1 MKSWSRHQRE
11 GVMAS
16 VKVNLQTMKK
26 TRIELI
32 PLVDMMI
39 LLLAFFIY
47 AMLSMAIHRGL
58 QVHLPTS
65 STAQL
70 DQRLVLSITVLKD
83 GRIYVNKEEVPFQN
97 LRAFLKERSAQPDE
111 TGAFLFAD
119 RDVTYQRLFLV
130 LDEIRI
136 AGINRVSLQAER
148 QESR

>member
-1 MKSWSRHQRE
+1 ME
-11 GVMAS
+11 FM
-16 VKVNLQTMKK
+16 KVNPQTAKK

-58 QVHLPTS
+58 PVLLPSS

-70 DQRLVLSITVLKD
+70 DQRLVTSITMQKD
-83 GRIYVNKEEVPFQN
+83 GRIYVDKEEVPLEN
-97 LRAFLKERSAQPDE
+97 LRAFLKEKSAQPDE
-111 TGAFLFAD
+111 MGAFLFAD
-119 RDVTYQRLFLV
+119 RDVTYQKLFLV
-130 LDEIRI
+130 LDEIRM

-148 QESR
+148 QELH

>member
-1 MKSWSRHQRE
+1 M
-11 GVMAS
+11 
-16 VKVNLQTMKK
+16 KVNPQTAKK

-58 QVHLPTS
+58 PVLLPSS

-70 DQRLVLSITVLKD
+70 DQRLVLSITLQKD
-83 GRIYVNKEEVPFQN
+83 GRIYVDKEEVSLQN
-97 LRAFLKERSAQPDE
+97 LREFLKGKSAQTEE

-119 RDVTYQRLFLV
+119 REVTYQKLFLV
-130 LDEIRI
+130 LDEIRM
-136 AGINRVSLQAER
+136 AGISRVSLQAER
-148 QESR
+148 QELR

>member
-1 MKSWSRHQRE
+1 ME
-11 GVMAS
+11 F
-16 VKVNLQTMKK
+16 VKVNPQTAKK

-58 QVHLPTS
+58 PVLLPSS

-70 DQRLVLSITVLKD
+70 DQRLVLSITVQKD
-83 GRIYVNKEEVPFQN
+83 GRIFVDKEEVLLQN
-97 LRAFLKERSAQPDE
+97 LRAFLREKSAQTDE

-119 RDVTYQRLFLV
+119 REVTYQKLFLV
-130 LDEIRI
+130 LDEIRM
-136 AGINRVSLQAER
+136 AGISRVSLQAER
-148 QESR
+148 QEPR

>member
-1 MKSWSRHQRE
+1 ME
-11 GVMAS
+11 FM
-16 VKVNLQTMKK
+16 KVNPQTAKK

-58 QVHLPTS
+58 PVLLPSS

-70 DQRLVLSITVLKD
+70 DQRLVLSITLQKD
-83 GRIYVNKEEVPFQN
+83 GRIYVDKEEVSLQN
-97 LRAFLKERSAQPDE
+97 LRAFLKEKSAQTEE

-119 RDVTYQRLFLV
+119 REVTYQKLFLV
-130 LDEIRI
+130 LDEIRM
-136 AGINRVSLQAER
+136 AGISRVSLQAER
-148 QESR
+148 QELR

>member
-1 MKSWSRHQRE
+1 M
-11 GVMAS
+11 
-16 VKVNLQTMKK
+16 KVNPQTAKK

-58 QVHLPTS
+58 PVLLPSS

-70 DQRLVLSITVLKD
+70 DQRLVLSITLQKD
-83 GRIYVNKEEVPFQN
+83 GRIYVDKEEVSLQN
-97 LRAFLKERSAQPDE
+97 LREFLKEKSAQTDE

-119 RDVTYQRLFLV
+119 REVTYQKLFLV
-130 LDEIRI
+130 LDEIRM
-136 AGINRVSLQAER
+136 AGISRVSLQAER
-148 QESR
+148 QELR

>member
-1 MKSWSRHQRE
+1 ME
-11 GVMAS
+11 FM
-16 VKVNLQTMKK
+16 KVNPQTAKK

-58 QVHLPTS
+58 PVLLPSS

-70 DQRLVLSITVLKD
+70 DQRLVLSITLQKD
-83 GRIYVNKEEVPFQN
+83 GRIYVDKEEVSLQN
-97 LRAFLKERSAQPDE
+97 LREFLKEKSAQTDE

-119 RDVTYQRLFLV
+119 REVTYQKLFLV
-130 LDEIRI
+130 LDEIRM
-136 AGINRVSLQAER
+136 AGISRVSLQAER
-148 QESR
+148 QEPR

>member
-1 MKSWSRHQRE
+1 ME
-11 GVMAS
+11 F
-16 VKVNLQTMKK
+16 VKVNPQTAKK

-58 QVHLPTS
+58 PVLLPSS

-70 DQRLVLSITVLKD
+70 DQRLVLSITLQKD
-83 GRIYVNKEEVPFQN
+83 GRIYVDKEEVSLQN
-97 LRAFLKERSAQPDE
+97 LREFLKEKSAQTDE

-119 RDVTYQRLFLV
+119 REVTYQKLFLV
-130 LDEIRI
+130 LDEIRM
-136 AGINRVSLQAER
+136 AGISRVSLQAER
-148 QESR
+148 QELR

>member
-1 MKSWSRHQRE
+1 MKI
-11 GVMAS
+11 
-16 VKVNLQTMKK
+16 KLQTVKK

-70 DQRLVLSITVLKD
+70 DQRLLLSITVQKD
-83 GRIYVNKEEVPFQN
+83 GRIYVNKEEVSFQN
-97 LRAFLKERSAQPDE
+97 LRAFLKGRSARSDE

-119 RDVTYQRLFLV
+119 RDVTYQKLFLV
-130 LDEIRI
+130 LDEIRM

-148 QESR
+148 QDPR

>member
-1 MKSWSRHQRE
+1 ME
-11 GVMAS
+11 F
-16 VKVNLQTMKK
+16 VKVNPQTAKK

-58 QVHLPTS
+58 PVLLPSS

-70 DQRLVLSITVLKD
+70 DQRPVISITVQKD
-83 GRIYVNKEEVPFQN
+83 GRIYVDKGEVLFQN
-97 LRAFLKERSAQPDE
+97 LRAFLIEKSAQTDE

-119 RDVTYQRLFLV
+119 REVTYQKLFLV
-130 LDEIRI
+130 LDEIRM
-136 AGINRVSLQAER
+136 AGISRVSLQAER
-148 QESR
+148 QEPR

>member
-1 MKSWSRHQRE
+1 M
-11 GVMAS
+11 
-16 VKVNLQTMKK
+16 KVNPQTAKK

-39 LLLAFFIY
+39 LLLAFFVY

-58 QVHLPTS
+58 PVLLPSS

-70 DQRLVLSITVLKD
+70 DQRLVLSITVQKD
-83 GRIYVNKEEVPFQN
+83 GGIYVDKEEVSLQN

-111 TGAFLFAD
+111 TGVFLFAD

-130 LDEIRI
+130 LDELRI
-136 AGINRVSLQAER
+136 AGIHRVSLQAER
-148 QESR
+148 QEPR

>member
-1 MKSWSRHQRE
+1 M
-11 GVMAS
+11 
-16 VKVNLQTMKK
+16 KVNPQTAKK

-58 QVHLPTS
+58 PVLLPSS

-70 DQRLVLSITVLKD
+70 DQRLVLSITVQKD
-83 GRIYVNKEEVPFQN
+83 GRIFVDKEEVLLQN
-97 LRAFLKERSAQPDE
+97 LRAFLLEKSAQTDE

-119 RDVTYQRLFLV
+119 REVTYQKLFLV
-130 LDEIRI
+130 LDEIRM
-136 AGINRVSLQAER
+136 AGISRVSLQAER
-148 QESR
+148 QEPR

>member
-1 MKSWSRHQRE
+1 ME
-11 GVMAS
+11 F
-16 VKVNLQTMKK
+16 VKVNPQTAKK

-39 LLLAFFIY
+39 LLLAFFVY

-58 QVHLPTS
+58 PVLLPIS

-83 GRIYVNKEEVPFQN
+83 GRIYVDKEEVSPQN
-97 LRAFLKERSAQPDE
+97 LRAFLMEKSAQTEE

-119 RDVTYQRLFLV
+119 REVTYQKLFLV
-130 LDEIRI
+130 LDEIRM
-136 AGINRVSLQAER
+136 AGISRISLQAER
-148 QESR
+148 QELR

>member
-1 MKSWSRHQRE
+1 ME
-11 GVMAS
+11 F
-16 VKVNLQTMKK
+16 VKVNPQTAKK

-58 QVHLPTS
+58 PVLLPSS

-70 DQRLVLSITVLKD
+70 DQRLILSITVQKD
-83 GRIYVNKEEVPFQN
+83 GRIYVDKEEVLLQN
-97 LRAFLKERSAQPDE
+97 LRAFLLEKSAQTDE

-119 RDVTYQRLFLV
+119 REVTYQKLFLV
-130 LDEIRI
+130 LDEIRM
-136 AGINRVSLQAER
+136 AGISRVSLQAER
-148 QESR
+148 QEPR

>member
-1 MKSWSRHQRE
+1 M
-11 GVMAS
+11 
-16 VKVNLQTMKK
+16 KVNPQTAKK

-39 LLLAFFIY
+39 LLLAFFVY

-58 QVHLPTS
+58 PVLLPSS

-70 DQRLVLSITVLKD
+70 DQRLVLSITVQKD
-83 GRIYVNKEEVPFQN
+83 GRIYVDKEEVSLQN

-119 RDVTYQRLFLV
+119 RDVTYQKLFLV
-130 LDEIRI
+130 LDELRM
-136 AGINRVSLQAER
+136 AGIHRVSLQAER
-148 QESR
+148 QEPR